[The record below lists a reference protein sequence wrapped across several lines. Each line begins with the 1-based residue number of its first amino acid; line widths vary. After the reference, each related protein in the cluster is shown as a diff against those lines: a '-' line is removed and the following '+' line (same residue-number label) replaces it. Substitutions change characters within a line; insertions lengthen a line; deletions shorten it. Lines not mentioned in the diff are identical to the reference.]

1 MAWQHG
7 NMATTKQR
15 SQSVLWIGHRSL
27 VLPRCLQA
35 SQPAGRRRVVRT
47 DESTSRRQTPAQPA
61 NVAAARHPPLWF
73 FCSSLRPSHA
83 SELPCPCCTVLNDT
97 APYLHGYE
105 IRYTTYAIVSLPGTV
120 HERIT
125 TSCSSSTTTIALQK
139 TSTPRHPQARRPHG
153 AWRRKCPAKNTGG
166 ATGIAFMRCVHA
178 LHGMACTARSKA
190 PFIIICTKREKKKK
204 QPAAA
209 HEDRRP
215 LGTALV
221 GPYVAWSWS
230 WSWSLPAAHALTY
243 I

>member
-1 MAWQHG
+1 MLSDTYHSKRAGQHPGRPRHAPRERASYENTPPGEEDGMAWQHG

-27 VLPRCLQA
+27 VLPRCLPL
-35 SQPAGRRRVVRT
+35 SQPAGRRRAVRT

-120 HERIT
+120 LY
-125 TSCSSSTTTIALQK
+125 TSAS
-139 TSTPRHPQARRPHG
+139 RHPAARR
-153 AWRRKCPAKNTGG
+153 RR
-166 ATGIAFMRCVHA
+166 R
-178 LHGMACTARSKA
+178 
-190 PFIIICTKREKKKK
+190 
-204 QPAAA
+204 
-209 HEDRRP
+209 
-215 LGTALV
+215 
-221 GPYVAWSWS
+221 
-230 WSWSLPAAHALTY
+230 
-243 I
+243 